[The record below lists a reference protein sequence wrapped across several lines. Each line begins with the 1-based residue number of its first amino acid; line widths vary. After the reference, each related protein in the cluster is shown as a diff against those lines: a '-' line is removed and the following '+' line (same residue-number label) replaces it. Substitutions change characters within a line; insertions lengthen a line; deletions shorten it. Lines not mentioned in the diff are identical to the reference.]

1 MADTEISVKVDLDD
15 QDARKKLDDLQNGD
29 YRIKFNIDVG
39 NILKDIQALQK
50 QLQSQGLDLKL
61 NLDADKIAEKISK
74 GASKPVK
81 NAGAALA
88 KELID
93 EFSIVDKQLQEQ
105 IKFLSKSMM
114 DVYSPGGNYDTDA
127 FTRSMTDLAQTV
139 ISGANVI
146 RERTGIYDE
155 FYDTLKKLGTIKISD
170 AIKNDLGD
178 DWNALR
184 QLYPNKFSTS
194 KGIEMDSIY
203 QELSSKFKDLFS
215 GQANPTDQ
223 FKELCAAIQLYRAD
237 VAKIEPLD
245 AKALG
250 LEDSVFESIIA
261 GVQRLNAAMKETGAQ
276 ESAKEIKEEAASMKE
291 VEKTATTAAIQKEKF
306 ADANKE
312 VKASAEQT
320 ANAVD
325 QEQTAMMNL
334 NNINSIIANVN
345 MYGQRGTSVFQQ
357 FGSTLN
363 EAFMAYTGANLLQ
376 DALHKVVEAGKEAID
391 TVKELN
397 DIGTDLQMATGADR
411 DTINQYMVSYNDL
424 GKEIGATTTEVAQA
438 ADEWLRQGH
447 SVAETNT
454 LIQDSMMLS
463 KIAQLDSADS
473 TTYLTSALKGYNIAA
488 NDVVG
493 IVDKLVNVD
502 MSAAVS
508 AGGLAEGMSRVAVT
522 ANTAGVSMDRLLG
535 YLAVVGE
542 TTQRDMS
549 SVGNSF
555 KTIFQRMSDIKAG
568 KFKLI
573 DEDGTE
579 ETLSDVEQTLANV
592 GIDLR
597 KTVNEYNNYGEVLDN
612 LARKWD
618 SLSQVQ
624 QNSLVKAFAGIHQ
637 AENFRVLMEN
647 YDKAKEYMDIA
658 ANSDG
663 AADQKFG
670 YYLDSL
676 EAKTQSLKASL
687 EALASQTIPEDLY
700 GSVIDISQGMVDAA
714 TNTGILKASLVGLG
728 TTGAVY
734 ALQQLASYLQESVQG
749 FSNLDAAMKM
759 TRTGQT
765 VTDIQRLLDLT
776 QGLSQSQTRLVLS
789 TQNLTDAEKIA
800 VLMNQGMS
808 QAEATATVQSWGLS
822 AANTAAA
829 GATVTLSGA
838 LKGLWATLMANPLV
852 LVATAVT
859 AGVMAWQKYKQ
870 AQEEAAQ
877 ALSDSL
883 QKYDDAEKS
892 VKSLETQLE
901 DCSNKIKELQA
912 LADNG
917 TITLTDQEELDRLKE
932 TNSELERQLAVEKER
947 RKLAAI
953 DAAKE
958 ADKKVT
964 DTVVSRYD
972 TVTSETA
979 SDYAGR
985 TTATAGKKVTY
996 ADELVNAISEYQ
1008 EIQQQID
1015 KLNDAFELGEIGIGD
1030 YNAELGK
1037 LTNRQ
1042 TEARERAAEMYEQ
1055 TSDIED
1061 AYVGLTTSGEKLTTT
1076 QQANYDA
1083 VLAANQKYG
1092 IFCGTADRTKQALD
1106 GVSTA
1111 GTKAAD
1117 AIDSLDEDDPTQ
1129 TAKQK
1134 MIENIDSL
1142 SEGFEELD
1150 KIMESM
1156 KDKNPFDYSLLDDD
1170 KFKEAFSGC
1179 GEAYTDFIEKISSTP
1194 NDVSACQSAFNNLVT
1209 EWINSSGVMDG
1220 LSEDTAQLTEDM
1232 LTNMGITNAH
1242 EVVTALLAQKQFELG
1257 AANEYAAATGG
1268 DLASATD
1275 AEIAAYGAE
1284 LAVQGQL
1291 SQEMAQFLLQKIKNN
1306 GITINTAADIDN
1318 IYALA
1323 QAAGATAGTLD
1334 ALTAA
1339 KNRFGSNSSGSSY
1352 TDRLRARKD
1361 AFFALKYGDQNKET
1375 EYKYEIPTYNYG
1387 GGTKTNK
1394 SSSGSKSETDEYLKN
1409 FESMQKKLK
1418 SLYDNGKLTTKQ
1430 YYDALR
1436 ALAEKYLKDHE
1447 KYADKLEEIE
1457 NEYVKGMKELYDKVI
1472 SGVISKIDKK
1482 IDAMKDQEL
1491 AAVDALKAEQKAAEA
1506 ALEAE
1511 KKAIQTQID
1520 GIEKEISAKQEQI
1533 DAINDEAD
1541 AKQRA
1546 YDLDK
1551 AQYELDRLRNQK
1563 TIYEYSGKEKGFIY
1577 KTDDKAIR
1585 DQEQEVDDKKRE
1597 IRIANIEKEISAL
1610 EKRKSALEEQQNA
1623 IDDQI
1628 DAISDYYEELIANTE
1643 AYWDEIIKGMEETKT
1658 KWEELQELQE
1668 NAELEMN
1675 LRSLGYEGG
1684 IDEVLALTDEQF
1696 AQFKNNYLQYI
1707 AGMNQGNQS
1716 FIDSL
1721 SQISGVDIGNLPDI
1735 FKETQ
1740 EYIDMLGQGI
1750 DFTALD
1756 SSLGGVIDGFTE
1768 IANNAKLATG
1778 AVIGGAATTSANSS
1792 GNKNGAQGENGQSS
1806 SGSGDS
1812 LNGGI
1817 KTMSEESV
1825 PKINEVANAFGGEGS
1840 EEGEDTGTSVAGS
1853 AQKASKAISSGK
1865 DSGGEEDESL
1875 QGAIKTQ
1882 VEAAVDPDKGLP
1894 AEQKAWSEL
1903 DSVIASIAENL
1914 AKINSE
1920 IDKLANKNV
1929 GNIFSGLGISIGGGA
1944 QVDGTAFASGTL
1956 GKVSDNGV
1964 ALGGELGRE
1973 MVVRDGRFFT
1983 VGDNGAEL
1991 FHHKKGDIIFN
2002 HKQTQDILKNGH
2014 TNSRGKAFAG
2024 GNVNSLPKE
2033 YSLPSQE
2040 VMDRMAKLEAGFAS
2054 LNRDESLLT
2063 QMQIRDNTK
2072 KICEQNAR
2080 TIQEIQKINKNS
2092 AVTNNYSYAFDAI
2105 ELPNVMDGE
2114 DFCRDIRRLNT
2125 LIKQQSSIR
2134 S

>member
-15 QDARKKLDDLQNGD
+15 QDAREKLNDLQNGD
-29 YRIKFNIDVG
+29 YEVKLNINVD
-39 NILKDIQALQK
+39 NILKGIQTLQK
-50 QLQSQGLDLKL
+50 RLQSQGLELKL

-88 KELID
+88 KELIN
-93 EFSIVDKQLQEQ
+93 EFGVVDKQLQEQ
-105 IKFLSKSMM
+105 IKSLSKSMM
-114 DVYSPGGNYDTDA
+114 DIYSPSGDYDTDA
-127 FTRSMTDLAQTV
+127 FTKSMTELAQTV

-178 DWNALR
+178 DWNTLR

-203 QELSSKFKDLFS
+203 QEFTSKFQDLFS

-245 AKALG
+245 AKTLG

-312 VKASAEQT
+312 VKESAEQT

-376 DALHKVVEAGKEAID
+376 DALHKVVEAGKEAVD

-411 DTINQYMVSYNDL
+411 DTINQYMASYNDL

-447 SVAETNT
+447 SVSETNT

-473 TTYLTSALKGYNIAA
+473 TTYLTSAMKGYNVAA

-535 YLAVVGE
+535 YLAAVGE

-618 SLSQVQ
+618 ALNQVQ
-624 QNSLVKAFAGIHQ
+624 QNSLVKAFAGVHQ

-647 YDKAKEYMDIA
+647 YDKAKEYMDVA

-663 AADQKFG
+663 AAEQKFG

-700 GSVIDISQGMVDAA
+700 GSVLDISQGMVDAA

-765 VTDIQRLLDLT
+765 VTDMQRLLDLT

-852 LVATAVT
+852 LVAMAVT

-883 QKYDDAEKS
+883 QEYEDAENS
-892 VKSLETQLE
+892 VKSLETQLK
-901 DCSNKIKELQA
+901 DCANKIKELQA
-912 LADNG
+912 LANNG

-958 ADKKVT
+958 ADKKVA

-972 TVTSETA
+972 TVTSETT
-979 SDYAGR
+979 SNYAGR
-985 TTATAGKKVTY
+985 ATATAGRKVTY
-996 ADELVNAISEYQ
+996 ADELVNAINEYQ

-1015 KLNDAFELGEIGIGD
+1015 KLDDAFGRGELGIDD
-1030 YNAELGK
+1030 YNAQLGK
-1037 LTNRQ
+1037 LTNQQ
-1042 TEARERAAEMYEQ
+1042 TEARERASEMYEQ
-1055 TSDIED
+1055 TSDIEN

-1076 QQANYDA
+1076 QQSNYDA

-1092 IFCGTADRTKQALD
+1092 DFCGTADRTKQALD

-1150 KIMESM
+1150 KIMESI
-1156 KDKNPFDYSLLDDD
+1156 KDKDPFDYSLLDDR

-1242 EVVTALLAQKQFELG
+1242 EVVTALLAEKQFELG

-1291 SQEMAQFLLQKIKNN
+1291 SQQMAQFLLQKIKNN

-1323 QAAGATAGTLD
+1323 QAAGATASTLD

-1361 AFFALKYGDQNKET
+1361 AFFALKYGDKNKES
-1375 EYKYEIPTYNYG
+1375 EYKYEIPTYEYG

-1394 SSSGSKSETDEYLKN
+1394 SGSKSETDEYLKN

-1436 ALAEKYLKDHE
+1436 ALAEKYLKDRE

-1482 IDAMKDQEL
+1482 IDALKDQKS

-1506 ALEAE
+1506 ALEAQ

-1563 TIYEYSGKEKGFIY
+1563 TIYEYSGKDKGFVY
-1577 KTDDKAIR
+1577 KVDDKAVR

-1597 IRIANIEKEISAL
+1597 IKIANIEKEISVL
-1610 EKRKSALEEQQNA
+1610 EKRKSVLEDQQDAIEQ
-1623 IDDQI
+1623 QI
-1628 DAISDYYEELIANTE
+1628 DAIGNYYDQLIADTE
-1643 AYWDEIIKGMEETKT
+1643 AYWDQLINGMEQTKS

-1668 NAELEMN
+1668 NAELAAN
-1675 LRSLGYEGG
+1675 LRDVG
-1684 IDEVLALTDEQF
+1684 IDINRVLEMTDDEFATFKTQYLTYIASMNSGNEQLLASLSALTGVDMSALPDALEQT
-1696 AQFKNNYLQYI
+1696 QQYI
-1707 AGMNQGNQS
+1707 DQLN
-1716 FIDSL
+1716 
-1721 SQISGVDIGNLPDI
+1721 
-1735 FKETQ
+1735 
-1740 EYIDMLGQGI
+1740 QGI
-1750 DFTALD
+1750 DFTKID
-1756 SSLGGVIDGFTE
+1756 SSLSGIVSKFDETARKAGI
-1768 IANNAKLATG
+1768 ATG
-1778 AVIGGAATTSANSS
+1778 AIVGGVSGVGATGSDSTT
-1792 GNKNGAQGENGQSS
+1792 QQGQSS
-1806 SGSGDS
+1806 GQTGSGGS
-1812 LNGGI
+1812 LNEGI
-1817 KTMSEESV
+1817 KQFAEESV
-1825 PKINEVANAFGGEGS
+1825 PEIEKVSSAFAGS

-1853 AQKASKAISSGK
+1853 AQKASKEISSGK

-1894 AEQKAWSEL
+1894 AEQQAWSEL
-1903 DSVIASIAENL
+1903 DGVIASIAENL

-1920 IDKLANKNV
+1920 IDKLANKKV
-1929 GNIFSGLGISIGGGA
+1929 GNIFSGLGISIGGAG
-1944 QVDGTAFASGTL
+1944 VDGTAFASGTL

-2014 TNSRGKAFAG
+2014 TNSRGKAFAS
-2024 GNVNSLPKE
+2024 GNVSGLPKE

-2072 KICEQNAR
+2072 KIYEQSAR
-2080 TIQEIQKINKNS
+2080 TIQEIQKINKSN
-2092 AVTNNYSYAFDAI
+2092 AVTYSNTFGDI
-2105 ELPNVMDGE
+2105 HLHDVQNTD
-2114 DFCRDIRRLNT
+2114 DFARAMKMRFGTIM
-2125 LIKQQSSIR
+2125 KQV
-2134 S
+2134 

>member
-1 MADTEISVKVDLDD
+1 MADTAISVKVDLDD
-15 QDARKKLDDLQNGD
+15 QDARKKLDNLQNGD
-29 YRIKFNIDVG
+29 YKIKLNIDVG
-39 NILKDIQALQK
+39 DISKDIQTLQK
-50 QLQSQGLDLKL
+50 RLQSQGLDLQL
-61 NLDADKIAEKISK
+61 NLDTDKIAEKISK

-93 EFSIVDKQLQEQ
+93 EFSVVDKQLQEQ
-105 IKFLSKSMM
+105 IKSLSKSMM
-114 DVYSPGGNYDTDA
+114 DIYSPNGDYDTDA
-127 FTRSMTDLAQTV
+127 FTKSMTELAQTV

-170 AIKNDLGD
+170 TIKNDLGD
-178 DWNALR
+178 DWNTLR

-194 KGIEMDSIY
+194 KGIDMDSIY
-203 QELSSKFKDLFS
+203 QELSSKFKELFS
-215 GQANPTDQ
+215 GQENPTEQ

-245 AKALG
+245 AKTLG

-276 ESAKEIKEEAASMKE
+276 ESAKEIKEEANSMKE
-291 VEKTATTAAIQKEKF
+291 VEKTATTAASQKEKF

-312 VKASAEQT
+312 VKESAEQT

-334 NNINSIIANVN
+334 SNINSIIANVN
-345 MYGQRGTSVFQQ
+345 MQGQRGTSVFQQ

-363 EAFMAYTGANLLQ
+363 EAFMAYTSANLLQ

-411 DTINQYMVSYNDL
+411 DTINQYMASYNDL

-473 TTYLTSALKGYNIAA
+473 TTYLTSAMKGYNVAA

-624 QNSLVKAFAGIHQ
+624 QNSLVKAFAGVHQ

-663 AADQKFG
+663 AAEQKFG

-700 GSVIDISQGMVDAA
+700 GSVLDISQGMVDAA

-852 LVATAVT
+852 LVATVVT

-883 QKYDDAEKS
+883 QEYEDAETS

-901 DCSNKIKELQA
+901 DCANKIKELQA

-958 ADKKVT
+958 ADKKVE

-972 TVTSETA
+972 TVTSETT

-985 TTATAGKKVTY
+985 TTATAGRKVTY
-996 ADELVNAISEYQ
+996 ADELLNAIDEYQ

-1015 KLNDAFELGEIGIGD
+1015 KLDDAFGRGEIGIDD
-1030 YNAELGK
+1030 YNAQLGK
-1037 LTNRQ
+1037 LTNQQ
-1042 TEARERAAEMYEQ
+1042 TEARERASEMYEQ

-1076 QQANYDA
+1076 QQSNYDA

-1092 IFCGTADRTKQALD
+1092 DFCGTADRTKQALD
-1106 GVSTA
+1106 GVFMA

-1156 KDKNPFDYSLLDDD
+1156 KDKNPFDYSLLDDK

-1194 NDVSACQSAFNNLVT
+1194 KDVSACQNAFNNLVT

-1232 LTNMGITNAH
+1232 LTNMGVTNAH

-1291 SQEMAQFLLQKIKNN
+1291 TQQTAQFLLQKIKNN

-1323 QAAGATAGTLD
+1323 QAAGATASTLD

-1352 TDRLRARKD
+1352 TDRLRTRKD
-1361 AFFALKYGDQNKET
+1361 IFFALKDAQNT

-1436 ALAEKYLKDHE
+1436 ALAEKYLKDRE

-1482 IDAMKDQEL
+1482 INALKDQKS

-1563 TIYEYSGKEKGFIY
+1563 TIYEYSGKDKGFVY
-1577 KTDDKAIR
+1577 KIDDKAVR

-1597 IRIANIEKEISAL
+1597 IKIANIEKEISLL
-1610 EKRKSALEEQQNA
+1610 EKRKSVLEDQQDAIEQ
-1623 IDDQI
+1623 QI
-1628 DAISDYYEELIANTE
+1628 DAIGNYYDQLIADTE
-1643 AYWDEIIKGMEETKT
+1643 AYWDQLINGMEQTKS

-1668 NAELEMN
+1668 NAELAAN
-1675 LRSLGYEGG
+1675 LRDVG
-1684 IDEVLALTDEQF
+1684 IDINHVLEMTDDEFATFKTQYLTYIASMNSGNEQLLASLSELTGVDMSALPDALEQT
-1696 AQFKNNYLQYI
+1696 QQYI
-1707 AGMNQGNQS
+1707 DQLN
-1716 FIDSL
+1716 
-1721 SQISGVDIGNLPDI
+1721 
-1735 FKETQ
+1735 
-1740 EYIDMLGQGI
+1740 QGI
-1750 DFTALD
+1750 DFTNID
-1756 SSLGGVIDGFTE
+1756 SSLSGIVSKFDETARKAGI
-1768 IANNAKLATG
+1768 ATG
-1778 AVIGGAATTSANSS
+1778 AIVGGVSGIGATGSEGAT
-1792 GNKNGAQGENGQSS
+1792 QQGQSS
-1806 SGSGDS
+1806 GQTGSGGS
-1812 LNGGI
+1812 LNEGI
-1817 KTMSEESV
+1817 KQFAEESV
-1825 PKINEVANAFGGEGS
+1825 PEIEKVSSAFAGS

-1882 VEAAVDPDKGLP
+1882 VEAAVDEEEGIPKQTEAWNGLN
-1894 AEQKAWSEL
+1894 EML
-1903 DSVIASIAENL
+1903 
-1914 AKINSE
+1914 
-1920 IDKLANKNV
+1920 
-1929 GNIFSGLGISIGGGA
+1929 GNIKTNLEDIKTLINEIANMDLSGLSAIGGIKIVGGA
-1944 QVDGTAFASGTL
+1944 GVDGTAFASGTL

-1973 MVVRDGRFFT
+1973 MVVRDGKFFT

-2002 HKQTQDILKNGH
+2002 HKQTQDILEKGH

-2024 GNVNSLPKE
+2024 GNVSSLPKE

-2040 VMDRMAKLEAGFAS
+2040 VMDRMAKLEAGFTS

-2114 DFCRDIRRLNT
+2114 DFCRDLRRLNT

>member
-1 MADTEISVKVDLDD
+1 MYSSIIFQTFDSDISKTISKIGVFGKSFNEIFTLIKQRSAEIKGLKKNGVNPDEAKEQVGGLLSYVFKDEYKDGLVKEFKSFMGEMDKTGKNAHELASELGSKLNPAIRSFVESSSSGKITVEGFRKSIRNLSIGAKAGEVAMKGLTLAGNVLVSFLISQAIEGCIKLYRLSKDVAASANEVGSSFLSEKKSIESYKKQIAELYDTINDSSSSFEDVTNAREKLMDVQSELTDNFGTERSTIEYVTDAINGQVDALDKLSASKWQESENDFNKGGFWNTVGNFFAGYKNNIARMEKEYGDYSANLSFGSILGLDKRSEAANLLKAYGVSFNDAGLGMIKLSGNATEVYNQLISIRSLIKDVGADFGDSFNNKLTSYINNAKDMSDQYEDFYNQYVLYNKVLSNGSQYSDAYKRIIDAKKSYDEAIKSGDKSSQNAAAQEYASAITEGSKLALENNESDVSNYFKSMYPELKQIVSEWTFELDFKADKEGLKDDLKNYLNAFEGFSTEDLLKFNPAGGTDAQKLSYANMEKLADDYGMTFSELVKELENEKLIFSEAYHNLSNIFGEENISSLPEEDFTYALKIDVSEANKTLDAEEKRIATKIKQMSNLGNVDLTISPHVDENDMKNAGWDSNVADTSFGGKFVKQKDESGNDEYVYIHYTPVLPDGTILSPEQMSEYIQKTLNGSQNILDADDKGLVVKVDTEVPSSEDVEDFIDTGKMSDSMRLFLLQMNNWDVSCKKVRDD
-15 QDARKKLDDLQNGD
+15 YNGINTACGYVNTTLQNM
-29 YRIKFNIDVG
+29 I
-39 NILKDIQALQK
+39 
-50 QLQSQGLDLKL
+50 
-61 NLDADKIAEKISK
+61 
-74 GASKPVK
+74 
-81 NAGAALA
+81 
-88 KELID
+88 
-93 EFSIVDKQLQEQ
+93 
-105 IKFLSKSMM
+105 
-114 DVYSPGGNYDTDA
+114 
-127 FTRSMTDLAQTV
+127 
-139 ISGANVI
+139 
-146 RERTGIYDE
+146 
-155 FYDTLKKLGTIKISD
+155 
-170 AIKNDLGD
+170 
-178 DWNALR
+178 
-184 QLYPNKFSTS
+184 
-194 KGIEMDSIY
+194 
-203 QELSSKFKDLFS
+203 
-215 GQANPTDQ
+215 
-223 FKELCAAIQLYRAD
+223 
-237 VAKIEPLD
+237 
-245 AKALG
+245 
-250 LEDSVFESIIA
+250 
-261 GVQRLNAAMKETGAQ
+261 
-276 ESAKEIKEEAASMKE
+276 
-291 VEKTATTAAIQKEKF
+291 
-306 ADANKE
+306 
-312 VKASAEQT
+312 
-320 ANAVD
+320 
-325 QEQTAMMNL
+325 
-334 NNINSIIANVN
+334 
-345 MYGQRGTSVFQQ
+345 
-357 FGSTLN
+357 
-363 EAFMAYTGANLLQ
+363 
-376 DALHKVVEAGKEAID
+376 
-391 TVKELN
+391 
-397 DIGTDLQMATGADR
+397 
-411 DTINQYMVSYNDL
+411 
-424 GKEIGATTTEVAQA
+424 
-438 ADEWLRQGH
+438 
-447 SVAETNT
+447 
-454 LIQDSMMLS
+454 
-463 KIAQLDSADS
+463 
-473 TTYLTSALKGYNIAA
+473 
-488 NDVVG
+488 
-493 IVDKLVNVD
+493 
-502 MSAAVS
+502 
-508 AGGLAEGMSRVAVT
+508 
-522 ANTAGVSMDRLLG
+522 
-535 YLAVVGE
+535 
-542 TTQRDMS
+542 
-549 SVGNSF
+549 
-555 KTIFQRMSDIKAG
+555 
-568 KFKLI
+568 
-573 DEDGTE
+573 
-579 ETLSDVEQTLANV
+579 
-592 GIDLR
+592 
-597 KTVNEYNNYGEVLDN
+597 
-612 LARKWD
+612 
-618 SLSQVQ
+618 
-624 QNSLVKAFAGIHQ
+624 
-637 AENFRVLMEN
+637 
-647 YDKAKEYMDIA
+647 
-658 ANSDG
+658 
-663 AADQKFG
+663 
-670 YYLDSL
+670 
-676 EAKTQSLKASL
+676 
-687 EALASQTIPEDLY
+687 
-700 GSVIDISQGMVDAA
+700 
-714 TNTGILKASLVGLG
+714 
-728 TTGAVY
+728 
-734 ALQQLASYLQESVQG
+734 
-749 FSNLDAAMKM
+749 
-759 TRTGQT
+759 
-765 VTDIQRLLDLT
+765 
-776 QGLSQSQTRLVLS
+776 
-789 TQNLTDAEKIA
+789 
-800 VLMNQGMS
+800 
-808 QAEATATVQSWGLS
+808 
-822 AANTAAA
+822 
-829 GATVTLSGA
+829 
-838 LKGLWATLMANPLV
+838 
-852 LVATAVT
+852 
-859 AGVMAWQKYKQ
+859 
-870 AQEEAAQ
+870 
-877 ALSDSL
+877 
-883 QKYDDAEKS
+883 
-892 VKSLETQLE
+892 
-901 DCSNKIKELQA
+901 
-912 LADNG
+912 
-917 TITLTDQEELDRLKE
+917 
-932 TNSELERQLAVEKER
+932 
-947 RKLAAI
+947 
-953 DAAKE
+953 
-958 ADKKVT
+958 
-964 DTVVSRYD
+964 
-972 TVTSETA
+972 
-979 SDYAGR
+979 
-985 TTATAGKKVTY
+985 
-996 ADELVNAISEYQ
+996 
-1008 EIQQQID
+1008 
-1015 KLNDAFELGEIGIGD
+1015 
-1030 YNAELGK
+1030 
-1037 LTNRQ
+1037 
-1042 TEARERAAEMYEQ
+1042 
-1055 TSDIED
+1055 
-1061 AYVGLTTSGEKLTTT
+1061 
-1076 QQANYDA
+1076 
-1083 VLAANQKYG
+1083 
-1092 IFCGTADRTKQALD
+1092 
-1106 GVSTA
+1106 
-1111 GTKAAD
+1111 
-1117 AIDSLDEDDPTQ
+1117 
-1129 TAKQK
+1129 AKQK
-1134 MIENIDSL
+1134 SAEEFVPSTKQQMIENIDSL

-1150 KIMESM
+1150 KIMASM
-1156 KDKNPFDYSLLDDD
+1156 KDENPFDYSLLDDD

-1194 NDVSACQSAFNNLVT
+1194 NDVSACQSAFDNLVT

-1242 EVVTALLAQKQFELG
+1242 EVVTAQLAQQQFELG

-1268 DLASATD
+1268 NFASATD

-1284 LAVQGQL
+1284 LAIQGQL
-1291 SQEMAQFLLQKIKNN
+1291 TQQTAQFLLQKIKNN

-1352 TDRLRARKD
+1352 TDRLRTRKD
-1361 AFFALKYGDQNKET
+1361 IFFALKDAQNT

-1436 ALAEKYLKDHE
+1436 ALAEKYLKDRE

-1482 IDAMKDQEL
+1482 IDAMKDQKS

-1750 DFTALD
+1750 DFTNLD
-1756 SSLGGVIDGFTE
+1756 ASLSGVISGFTK
-1768 IANNAKLATG
+1768 IADEAGIATG
-1778 AVIGGAATTSANSS
+1778 AIIGGTATTSANSS

-1825 PKINEVANAFGGEGS
+1825 PKINEVANAFAGS

-1894 AEQKAWSEL
+1894 AEQRAWSEL

-1920 IDKLANKNV
+1920 IDKLANKKV

-2002 HKQTQDILKNGH
+2002 HKQTQDILENGH

-2024 GNVNSLPKE
+2024 GNVSSLPKE

-2040 VMDRMAKLEAGFAS
+2040 VMDRMAKLEAGFNS
-2054 LNRDESLLT
+2054 LDRDESLLV

-2072 KICEQNAR
+2072 KIYEQNAR
-2080 TIQEIQKINKNS
+2080 AIQEVQKYNKSNS
-2092 AVTNNYSYAFDAI
+2092 TSNTYNYSIDAI
-2105 ELPNVMDGE
+2105 ELPNVMNGE
-2114 DFCRDIRRLNT
+2114 DFYRDIRRLNT
-2125 LIKQQSSIR
+2125 LIKQQGNTR
-2134 S
+2134 K

>member
-15 QDARKKLDDLQNGD
+15 QDAREKLNDLQNGD
-29 YRIKFNIDVG
+29 YEVKLNINVD
-39 NILKDIQALQK
+39 NILKGIQTLQK
-50 QLQSQGLDLKL
+50 RLQSQGLELKL

-93 EFSIVDKQLQEQ
+93 EFGVVDKQLQEQ
-105 IKFLSKSMM
+105 IKSLSKSMM
-114 DVYSPGGNYDTDA
+114 DIYSPGGDYDTDA
-127 FTRSMTDLAQTV
+127 FTKSMTELAQTV

-170 AIKNDLGD
+170 TIKNDLGD
-178 DWNALR
+178 DWNTLR

-203 QELSSKFKDLFS
+203 QEFSSKFKDLFS

-245 AKALG
+245 AKTLG

-312 VKASAEQT
+312 VKESAEQT

-376 DALHKVVEAGKEAID
+376 DALHKVIEAGKEAVD

-411 DTINQYMVSYNDL
+411 DTINQYMASYNDL

-447 SVAETNT
+447 SIAETNT

-473 TTYLTSALKGYNIAA
+473 TTYLTSAMKGYNVAA

-618 SLSQVQ
+618 FLNQVQ
-624 QNSLVKAFAGIHQ
+624 QNSLVKAFAGVHQ

-663 AADQKFG
+663 AAEQKFG

-700 GSVIDISQGMVDAA
+700 GSVLDISQGMVDAA

-765 VTDIQRLLDLT
+765 VTDMQRLLDLT

-822 AANTAAA
+822 TANTAAA

-877 ALSDSL
+877 ALSESL
-883 QKYDDAEKS
+883 QEYEDAETS

-901 DCSNKIKELQA
+901 DCANKIKELQA

-958 ADKKVT
+958 ADKKVA

-972 TVTSETA
+972 TVTSETT

-985 TTATAGKKVTY
+985 TTATAGRKVTY
-996 ADELVNAISEYQ
+996 ADELVNAIGEYQ
-1008 EIQQQID
+1008 DIQQEID
-1015 KLNDAFELGEIGIGD
+1015 KLDDALGRGEIGLDD
-1030 YNAELGK
+1030 YNAQLGK
-1037 LTNRQ
+1037 LTNQQ
-1042 TEARERAAEMYEQ
+1042 TEARSRAAEMYEQ

-1061 AYVGLTTSGEKLTTT
+1061 AYVGLTTSGEKLTTA

-1117 AIDSLDEDDPTQ
+1117 AINSLDEDDPTQ

-1150 KIMESM
+1150 KIMESI
-1156 KDKNPFDYSLLDDD
+1156 KDKDPFDYSLLDDK

-1209 EWINSSGVMDG
+1209 EWINGSGVMDG

-1242 EVVTALLAQKQFELG
+1242 EVVTALLAEKQFELG

-1291 SQEMAQFLLQKIKNN
+1291 TQQMAQFLLQKIKNN

-1323 QAAGATAGTLD
+1323 QAAGATASTLD

-1361 AFFALKYGDQNKET
+1361 AFFALKYGDQNKES

-1394 SSSGSKSETDEYLKN
+1394 SSSGGSETDKYLKN
-1409 FESMQKKLK
+1409 FESMQKRLK

-1436 ALAEKYLKDHE
+1436 ALAEKYLKDRE

-1482 IDAMKDQEL
+1482 IDALKNQKS

-1551 AQYELDRLRNQK
+1551 AQYELDRLKNQK
-1563 TIYEYSGKEKGFIY
+1563 TIYEYSGKDKGFVY
-1577 KTDDKAIR
+1577 KVDDKAVR

-1597 IRIANIEKEISAL
+1597 IKIANIEKEINVL
-1610 EKRKSALEEQQNA
+1610 EKRKSVLEDQQDAIEQ
-1623 IDDQI
+1623 QI
-1628 DAISDYYEELIANTE
+1628 DAIGNYYDQLIADTE
-1643 AYWDEIIKGMEETKT
+1643 AYWDQLINGMEQTKS

-1668 NAELEMN
+1668 NAELAAN
-1675 LRSLGYEGG
+1675 LRDVG
-1684 IDEVLALTDEQF
+1684 IDINRVLEMTDDEFATFKTQYLTYIASMNSGNEQLLASLSALTGVDMSALPDALEQT
-1696 AQFKNNYLQYI
+1696 QQYI
-1707 AGMNQGNQS
+1707 DQLN
-1716 FIDSL
+1716 
-1721 SQISGVDIGNLPDI
+1721 
-1735 FKETQ
+1735 
-1740 EYIDMLGQGI
+1740 QGI
-1750 DFTALD
+1750 DFTNID
-1756 SSLGGVIDGFTE
+1756 SSLSGIVSKFDETARKAGI
-1768 IANNAKLATG
+1768 ATG
-1778 AVIGGAATTSANSS
+1778 AIVGGVSGVGATGSEGATQQGKSS
-1792 GNKNGAQGENGQSS
+1792 GQT
-1806 SGSGDS
+1806 GSGGS
-1812 LNGGI
+1812 LNEGI
-1817 KTMSEESV
+1817 KQFAEESV
-1825 PKINEVANAFGGEGS
+1825 PEIEKVSSAFAGS

-1853 AQKASKAISSGK
+1853 ARKASKAISSGK

-1882 VEAAVDPDKGLP
+1882 VEAAVDEEEGIPKQT
-1894 AEQKAWSEL
+1894 EAWSGLNEMLGHIRDNL
-1903 DSVIASIAENL
+1903 DAIKTLIG
-1914 AKINSE
+1914 E
-1920 IDKLANKNV
+1920 ISTMDL
-1929 GNIFSGLGISIGGGA
+1929 SGLSALGGIQIGGGA
-1944 QVDGTAFASGTL
+1944 HVDGTAFASGTL

-2054 LNRDESLLT
+2054 LRGDESLLT

-2072 KICEQNAR
+2072 KIYEQSAR
-2080 TIQEIQKINKNS
+2080 TIQEIQKVNKSN
-2092 AVTNNYSYAFDAI
+2092 AVTYSNTFGDI
-2105 ELPNVMDGE
+2105 HLHDVQNTD
-2114 DFCRDIRRLNT
+2114 DFARAMKTRFGTIM
-2125 LIKQQSSIR
+2125 KQV
-2134 S
+2134 

>member
-15 QDARKKLDDLQNGD
+15 QDARKKIDDLQNGD
-29 YRIKFNIDVG
+29 YKIKLNVDVG
-39 NILKDIQALQK
+39 DILKDIQALQK
-50 QLQSQGLDLKL
+50 RLQSQGLDLKL
-61 NLDADKIAEKISK
+61 NLDTDKIAEKISK

-93 EFSIVDKQLQEQ
+93 EFGVVDKQLQEQ
-105 IKFLSKSMM
+105 IKSLSKSMM
-114 DVYSPGGNYDTDA
+114 DIYSPGGNYDTDA
-127 FTRSMTDLAQTV
+127 FTRSMTELAQTV

-178 DWNALR
+178 DWNMLR

-215 GQANPTDQ
+215 GQANPTEQ

-245 AKALG
+245 AKTLG

-261 GVQRLNAAMKETGAQ
+261 GVQRLKSATKETGAQ
-276 ESAKEIKEEAASMKE
+276 ESAKEIKEEASSMKE

-312 VKASAEQT
+312 VKESAEQT

-376 DALHKVVEAGKEAID
+376 DALHKVIEAGKEAVD

-411 DTINQYMVSYNDL
+411 DTINQYMASYNDL

-447 SVAETNT
+447 SIAETNT

-473 TTYLTSALKGYNIAA
+473 TTYLTSAMKGYNVAA

-535 YLAVVGE
+535 YLAAVGE

-579 ETLSDVEQTLANV
+579 EILSDVEQTLANV

-624 QNSLVKAFAGIHQ
+624 QNSLVKAFAGVHQ

-647 YDKAKEYMDIA
+647 YGKAKKYMDIA
-658 ANSDG
+658 VNSDG
-663 AADQKFG
+663 AAEQKFG

-700 GSVIDISQGMVDAA
+700 GSVLDISQEMVNAA

-789 TQNLTDAEKIA
+789 TQSLTDAEKIA

-883 QKYDDAEKS
+883 QKYDDAETS
-892 VKSLETQLE
+892 VKSLETQLK
-901 DCSNKIKELQA
+901 DCANKIEELQA

-932 TNSELERQLAVEKER
+932 TNTELERQLAVEKER

-958 ADKKVT
+958 ADKKVA

-972 TVTSETA
+972 TVTSETT
-979 SDYAGR
+979 SNYAGR
-985 TTATAGKKVTY
+985 ATATAGRKVTY
-996 ADELVNAISEYQ
+996 ADELVNAINEYQ

-1015 KLNDAFELGEIGIGD
+1015 KLDDAFGRGEIGIDD
-1030 YNAELGK
+1030 YNAQLGK
-1037 LTNRQ
+1037 LTNQQ
-1042 TEARERAAEMYEQ
+1042 TEARERASEMYEQ

-1076 QQANYDA
+1076 QQSNYDA

-1092 IFCGTADRTKQALD
+1092 DFCGTADRTKQALD

-1117 AIDSLDEDDPTQ
+1117 TIDSLDEDDPTQ

-1194 NDVSACQSAFNNLVT
+1194 NDVSACQSAFNNLVM

-1242 EVVTALLAQKQFELG
+1242 EVVTAQLAQQQFELG

-1291 SQEMAQFLLQKIKNN
+1291 TQQTAQFLLQKIKNN

-1323 QAAGATAGTLD
+1323 QAAGATASTLD

-1339 KNRFGSNSSGSSY
+1339 KNRFGSSGSSY

-1361 AFFALKYGDQNKET
+1361 AFFALKYGDKNKES

-1394 SSSGSKSETDEYLKN
+1394 SSSGGSEKDEYLKN

-1436 ALAEKYLKDHE
+1436 ALAEKYLKDRE

-1482 IDAMKDQEL
+1482 IDAMKDQKS

-1563 TIYEYSGKEKGFIY
+1563 TIYEYSGKDKGFVY
-1577 KTDDKAIR
+1577 KVDDKAVR

-1597 IRIANIEKEISAL
+1597 IKIANIEKEISVL
-1610 EKRKSALEEQQNA
+1610 EKRKSVLEDQQDAIEQ
-1623 IDDQI
+1623 QI
-1628 DAISDYYEELIANTE
+1628 DAIGNYYDQLIADTE
-1643 AYWDEIIKGMEETKT
+1643 AYWDQLINGMEQTKS

-1668 NAELEMN
+1668 NAELAAN
-1675 LRSLGYEGG
+1675 LRDVG
-1684 IDEVLALTDEQF
+1684 IDINRVLEMTDDEFATFKTQYLTYIASMNSGNEQLLASLSALTGVDMSALPDALEQT
-1696 AQFKNNYLQYI
+1696 QQYI
-1707 AGMNQGNQS
+1707 DQLN
-1716 FIDSL
+1716 
-1721 SQISGVDIGNLPDI
+1721 
-1735 FKETQ
+1735 
-1740 EYIDMLGQGI
+1740 QGI
-1750 DFTALD
+1750 DFTKID
-1756 SSLGGVIDGFTE
+1756 SSLSGIVSKFDETARKAGI
-1768 IANNAKLATG
+1768 ATG
-1778 AVIGGAATTSANSS
+1778 AIVGGVSGVGATGSDSAT
-1792 GNKNGAQGENGQSS
+1792 QQGQSS
-1806 SGSGDS
+1806 GQTGSGGS
-1812 LNGGI
+1812 LNEGI
-1817 KTMSEESV
+1817 KQFAEESV
-1825 PKINEVANAFGGEGS
+1825 PEIEKVSSAFAGS

-1882 VEAAVDPDKGLP
+1882 VEAAVDEEEGIPKQTQAWDGLN
-1894 AEQKAWSEL
+1894 ETLGKIRDNL
-1903 DSVIASIAENL
+1903 DAIKTLIG
-1914 AKINSE
+1914 E
-1920 IDKLANKNV
+1920 ISTMDL
-1929 GNIFSGLGISIGGGA
+1929 SGLSAIGGIKIVGGA
-1944 QVDGTAFASGTL
+1944 GVDGTAFASGTL
-1956 GKVSDNGV
+1956 GKISDNGV

-2024 GNVNSLPKE
+2024 GNVNGLPKE

-2040 VMDRMAKLEAGFAS
+2040 VMDRMAKLEAGFVS
-2054 LNRDESLLT
+2054 LRGDESLLT

-2072 KICEQNAR
+2072 KIYEQSAR
-2080 TIQEIQKINKNS
+2080 TIQEIQKINKSN
-2092 AVTNNYSYAFDAI
+2092 AVTYSNTFGDI
-2105 ELPNVMDGE
+2105 HLHDVQNTD
-2114 DFCRDIRRLNT
+2114 DFARAMKTRFGTIM
-2125 LIKQQSSIR
+2125 KQV
-2134 S
+2134 

>member
-1 MADTEISVKVDLDD
+1 M
-15 QDARKKLDDLQNGD
+15 
-29 YRIKFNIDVG
+29 
-39 NILKDIQALQK
+39 
-50 QLQSQGLDLKL
+50 
-61 NLDADKIAEKISK
+61 
-74 GASKPVK
+74 
-81 NAGAALA
+81 
-88 KELID
+88 
-93 EFSIVDKQLQEQ
+93 
-105 IKFLSKSMM
+105 
-114 DVYSPGGNYDTDA
+114 
-127 FTRSMTDLAQTV
+127 
-139 ISGANVI
+139 
-146 RERTGIYDE
+146 
-155 FYDTLKKLGTIKISD
+155 
-170 AIKNDLGD
+170 
-178 DWNALR
+178 
-184 QLYPNKFSTS
+184 
-194 KGIEMDSIY
+194 
-203 QELSSKFKDLFS
+203 
-215 GQANPTDQ
+215 
-223 FKELCAAIQLYRAD
+223 
-237 VAKIEPLD
+237 
-245 AKALG
+245 
-250 LEDSVFESIIA
+250 
-261 GVQRLNAAMKETGAQ
+261 
-276 ESAKEIKEEAASMKE
+276 
-291 VEKTATTAAIQKEKF
+291 
-306 ADANKE
+306 
-312 VKASAEQT
+312 
-320 ANAVD
+320 
-325 QEQTAMMNL
+325 
-334 NNINSIIANVN
+334 
-345 MYGQRGTSVFQQ
+345 
-357 FGSTLN
+357 
-363 EAFMAYTGANLLQ
+363 
-376 DALHKVVEAGKEAID
+376 
-391 TVKELN
+391 
-397 DIGTDLQMATGADR
+397 
-411 DTINQYMVSYNDL
+411 
-424 GKEIGATTTEVAQA
+424 
-438 ADEWLRQGH
+438 
-447 SVAETNT
+447 
-454 LIQDSMMLS
+454 
-463 KIAQLDSADS
+463 
-473 TTYLTSALKGYNIAA
+473 
-488 NDVVG
+488 
-493 IVDKLVNVD
+493 
-502 MSAAVS
+502 
-508 AGGLAEGMSRVAVT
+508 
-522 ANTAGVSMDRLLG
+522 
-535 YLAVVGE
+535 
-542 TTQRDMS
+542 
-549 SVGNSF
+549 
-555 KTIFQRMSDIKAG
+555 
-568 KFKLI
+568 
-573 DEDGTE
+573 
-579 ETLSDVEQTLANV
+579 
-592 GIDLR
+592 
-597 KTVNEYNNYGEVLDN
+597 
-612 LARKWD
+612 
-618 SLSQVQ
+618 
-624 QNSLVKAFAGIHQ
+624 
-637 AENFRVLMEN
+637 
-647 YDKAKEYMDIA
+647 
-658 ANSDG
+658 
-663 AADQKFG
+663 
-670 YYLDSL
+670 
-676 EAKTQSLKASL
+676 
-687 EALASQTIPEDLY
+687 
-700 GSVIDISQGMVDAA
+700 
-714 TNTGILKASLVGLG
+714 
-728 TTGAVY
+728 
-734 ALQQLASYLQESVQG
+734 
-749 FSNLDAAMKM
+749 
-759 TRTGQT
+759 
-765 VTDIQRLLDLT
+765 
-776 QGLSQSQTRLVLS
+776 
-789 TQNLTDAEKIA
+789 
-800 VLMNQGMS
+800 
-808 QAEATATVQSWGLS
+808 
-822 AANTAAA
+822 
-829 GATVTLSGA
+829 
-838 LKGLWATLMANPLV
+838 
-852 LVATAVT
+852 AVT

-877 ALSDSL
+877 ALSESL
-883 QKYDDAEKS
+883 QEYEDAETS

-932 TNSELERQLAVEKER
+932 TNTELERQLAVEKER

-972 TVTSETA
+972 TVTSETT

-985 TTATAGKKVTY
+985 TTATAGRKVTY
-996 ADELVNAISEYQ
+996 ADELVNAINEYQ

-1015 KLNDAFELGEIGIGD
+1015 KLDDAFGRGEIGIDD
-1030 YNAELGK
+1030 YNAQLGK
-1037 LTNRQ
+1037 LTNQQ
-1042 TEARERAAEMYEQ
+1042 TEARERASEMYEQ

-1092 IFCGTADRTKQALD
+1092 DFCGTADRTKQVLD

-1150 KIMESM
+1150 KIMESI
-1156 KDKNPFDYSLLDDD
+1156 KDKDPFDYSLLDDR

-1209 EWINSSGVMDG
+1209 EWINGSGVMDG

-1242 EVVTALLAQKQFELG
+1242 EVVTAQLAQQQFELG
-1257 AANEYAAATGG
+1257 AANEYATATGG

-1291 SQEMAQFLLQKIKNN
+1291 TQQTAQFLLQKIKNN

-1323 QAAGATAGTLD
+1323 QAAGATASTLD

-1339 KNRFGSNSSGSSY
+1339 KNRFGSSGSSY

-1361 AFFALKYGDQNKET
+1361 AFFALKYGDKNKES

-1394 SSSGSKSETDEYLKN
+1394 SSSGGSEKDEYLKN

-1436 ALAEKYLKDHE
+1436 ALAEKYLKDRE

-1482 IDAMKDQEL
+1482 IDALKNQKS

-1551 AQYELDRLRNQK
+1551 AQYELDRLKNQK
-1563 TIYEYSGKEKGFIY
+1563 TIYEYSGKDKGFVY
-1577 KTDDKAIR
+1577 KVDDKAVR

-1597 IRIANIEKEISAL
+1597 IKIANIEKEINVL
-1610 EKRKSALEEQQNA
+1610 EKRKSVLEDQQDAIEQ
-1623 IDDQI
+1623 QI
-1628 DAISDYYEELIANTE
+1628 DAIGNYYDQLIADTE
-1643 AYWDEIIKGMEETKT
+1643 AYWDQLINGMEQTKS

-1668 NAELEMN
+1668 NAELAAN
-1675 LRSLGYEGG
+1675 LRDVG
-1684 IDEVLALTDEQF
+1684 IDINRVLEMTDDEFATFKTQYLTYIASMNSGNEQLLASLSALTGVDMSALPDALEQT
-1696 AQFKNNYLQYI
+1696 QQYI
-1707 AGMNQGNQS
+1707 DQLN
-1716 FIDSL
+1716 
-1721 SQISGVDIGNLPDI
+1721 
-1735 FKETQ
+1735 
-1740 EYIDMLGQGI
+1740 QGI
-1750 DFTALD
+1750 DFTNID
-1756 SSLGGVIDGFTE
+1756 SSLSGIVSKFDETARKAGI
-1768 IANNAKLATG
+1768 ATG
-1778 AVIGGAATTSANSS
+1778 AIVGGVSGVGATGSEGATQQGKSS
-1792 GNKNGAQGENGQSS
+1792 GQT
-1806 SGSGDS
+1806 GSGGS
-1812 LNGGI
+1812 LNEGI
-1817 KTMSEESV
+1817 KQFAEESV
-1825 PKINEVANAFGGEGS
+1825 PEIEKVSSAFAGS

-1882 VEAAVDPDKGLP
+1882 VEAAVDEEEGIPKQT
-1894 AEQKAWSEL
+1894 EAWSGLNEMLGHIRDNL
-1903 DSVIASIAENL
+1903 DAIKTLIG
-1914 AKINSE
+1914 E
-1920 IDKLANKNV
+1920 ISTMDL
-1929 GNIFSGLGISIGGGA
+1929 SGLSALGGIQIGGGA
-1944 QVDGTAFASGTL
+1944 HVDGTAFASGTL

-2024 GNVNSLPKE
+2024 GNVSSLPKE

-2054 LNRDESLLT
+2054 LRGDESLLT

-2072 KICEQNAR
+2072 KIYEQSAR
-2080 TIQEIQKINKNS
+2080 TIQEIQKINKSN
-2092 AVTNNYSYAFDAI
+2092 AVTYSNTFGDI
-2105 ELPNVMDGE
+2105 HLHDVQNTD
-2114 DFCRDIRRLNT
+2114 DFARAMKTRFGTIM
-2125 LIKQQSSIR
+2125 KQV
-2134 S
+2134 

>member
-29 YRIKFNIDVG
+29 YKIKLNIDVG
-39 NILKDIQALQK
+39 DILKDIQALQK
-50 QLQSQGLDLKL
+50 RLQSQGLDLKL
-61 NLDADKIAEKISK
+61 NLNTDKIADKISK

-93 EFSIVDKQLQEQ
+93 EFGVVDKQLQEQ
-105 IKFLSKSMM
+105 IKSLSKNMM
-114 DVYSPGGNYDTDA
+114 EIYSPGGNYDTDA
-127 FTRSMTDLAQTV
+127 FTKGMTELAQTV

-178 DWNALR
+178 DWNTLR

-203 QELSSKFKDLFS
+203 QEFSSKFQDLFS

-245 AKALG
+245 EKTLG
-250 LEDSVFESIIA
+250 LEDSVFESVIA
-261 GVQRLNAAMKETGAQ
+261 GVQRLSSAMKETGAQ

-291 VEKTATTAAIQKEKF
+291 VEKTATTAASQKEKF

-312 VKASAEQT
+312 VKESAEQT

-376 DALHKVVEAGKEAID
+376 DALHKIVEAGKEAVD

-411 DTINQYMVSYNDL
+411 DTINQYMASYNDL
-424 GKEIGATTTEVAQA
+424 GKEIGATTTDVAQA

-447 SVAETNT
+447 SISETNT

-473 TTYLTSALKGYNIAA
+473 TTYLTSAMKGYNVAA

-535 YLAVVGE
+535 YLAAVGE

-618 SLSQVQ
+618 ALNQVQ
-624 QNSLVKAFAGIHQ
+624 QNSLVKAFAGVHQ

-647 YDKAKEYMDIA
+647 YDKAKEYMDVA

-663 AADQKFG
+663 AAEQKFG

-700 GSVIDISQGMVDAA
+700 GSVLDISQGMVDAA

-765 VTDIQRLLDLT
+765 VTDMQRLLDLT

-789 TQNLTDAEKIA
+789 TQSLTDAEKIA

-822 AANTAAA
+822 AANTAAT

-838 LKGLWATLMANPLV
+838 LKGLWATLIANPLV

-877 ALSDSL
+877 ALSESL
-883 QKYDDAEKS
+883 QKYDDTENS
-892 VKSLETQLE
+892 VKSLETQLK
-901 DCSNKIKELQA
+901 DCANKIKELQA

-932 TNSELERQLAVEKER
+932 TNTELERQLAVEKER

-972 TVTSETA
+972 TVTSETT

-985 TTATAGKKVTY
+985 TTATAGKKTTY
-996 ADELVNAISEYQ
+996 ADELINAISKYQ

-1015 KLNDAFELGEIGIGD
+1015 KLDDAFGRGELGIDD
-1030 YNAELGK
+1030 YNAQLGK
-1037 LTNRQ
+1037 LTNQQ
-1042 TEARERAAEMYEQ
+1042 TEARERASEMYEQ

-1076 QQANYDA
+1076 QQSNYDA

-1092 IFCGTADRTKQALD
+1092 DFCGTADRTKQALD

-1156 KDKNPFDYSLLDDD
+1156 KDKNPFDYSLLDDK

-1242 EVVTALLAQKQFELG
+1242 EVVTALLAEKQFELG

-1291 SQEMAQFLLQKIKNN
+1291 SQQMAQFLLQKIKNN

-1323 QAAGATAGTLD
+1323 QAAGATASTLD

-1361 AFFALKYGDQNKET
+1361 AFFALKYGDKNKES
-1375 EYKYEIPTYNYG
+1375 EYKYEIPTYEYG

-1394 SSSGSKSETDEYLKN
+1394 SGSKSETDEYLKN

-1436 ALAEKYLKDHE
+1436 ALAEKYLKDRE

-1482 IDAMKDQEL
+1482 IDALKDQKS

-1506 ALEAE
+1506 ALEAQ

-1563 TIYEYSGKEKGFIY
+1563 TIYEYSGKDKGFVY
-1577 KTDDKAIR
+1577 KVDDKAVR

-1597 IRIANIEKEISAL
+1597 IKIANIEKEISVL
-1610 EKRKSALEEQQNA
+1610 EKRKSVLEDQQDAIEQ
-1623 IDDQI
+1623 QI
-1628 DAISDYYEELIANTE
+1628 DAIGNYYDQLIADTE
-1643 AYWDEIIKGMEETKT
+1643 AYWDQLINGMEQTKS

-1668 NAELEMN
+1668 NAELAAN
-1675 LRSLGYEGG
+1675 LRDVG
-1684 IDEVLALTDEQF
+1684 IDINRVLEMTDDEFATFKTQYLTYIASMNSGNEQLLASLSALTGVDMSALPDALEQT
-1696 AQFKNNYLQYI
+1696 QQYI
-1707 AGMNQGNQS
+1707 DQLN
-1716 FIDSL
+1716 
-1721 SQISGVDIGNLPDI
+1721 
-1735 FKETQ
+1735 
-1740 EYIDMLGQGI
+1740 QGI
-1750 DFTALD
+1750 DFTKID
-1756 SSLGGVIDGFTE
+1756 SSLSGIVSKFDETARKAGI
-1768 IANNAKLATG
+1768 ATG
-1778 AVIGGAATTSANSS
+1778 AIVGGVSGVGATGSDSTT
-1792 GNKNGAQGENGQSS
+1792 QQGQSS
-1806 SGSGDS
+1806 GQTGSGGS
-1812 LNGGI
+1812 LNEGI
-1817 KTMSEESV
+1817 KQFAEESV
-1825 PKINEVANAFGGEGS
+1825 PEIEKVSSAFAGS

-1853 AQKASKAISSGK
+1853 AQKASKEISSGK

-1894 AEQKAWSEL
+1894 AEQQAWSEL
-1903 DSVIASIAENL
+1903 DGVIASIAENL

-1920 IDKLANKNV
+1920 IDKLANKKV
-1929 GNIFSGLGISIGGGA
+1929 GNIFSGLGISIGGAG
-1944 QVDGTAFASGTL
+1944 VDGTAFASGTL

-2014 TNSRGKAFAG
+2014 TNSRGKAFAS
-2024 GNVNSLPKE
+2024 GNVSGLPKE

-2072 KICEQNAR
+2072 KIYEQSAR
-2080 TIQEIQKINKNS
+2080 TIQEIQKINKSN
-2092 AVTNNYSYAFDAI
+2092 AVTYSNTFGDI
-2105 ELPNVMDGE
+2105 HLHDVQNTD
-2114 DFCRDIRRLNT
+2114 DFARAMKMRFGTIM
-2125 LIKQQSSIR
+2125 KQV
-2134 S
+2134 